1 MALHIMSV
9 RLSAKYIV
17 SFMLKQFHIKTWKNQ
32 AKDLIFVSNQN
43 ILLIFLIINNMWAK
57 HFILL
62 LATQQQQQQNL

>member
-17 SFMLKQFHIKTWKNQ
+17 SFMLKQFDIKNWKLN
-32 AKDLIFVSNQN
+32 LIFVSNQN